1 MEANKNRD
9 NSLFV
14 GLKGKK
20 VDKDPD
26 NLSNSERDDDREA
39 TRVGTDIR
47 ATNNRDQTGISN
59 VRFTD

>member
-1 MEANKNRD
+1 VEANKNRD